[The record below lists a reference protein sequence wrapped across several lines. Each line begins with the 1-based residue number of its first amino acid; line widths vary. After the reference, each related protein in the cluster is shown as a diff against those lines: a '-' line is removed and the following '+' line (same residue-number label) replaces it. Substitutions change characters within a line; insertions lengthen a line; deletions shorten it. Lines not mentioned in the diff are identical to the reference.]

1 MASSNSESALV
12 ALVKSATPEDLA
24 ALRALLAP
32 PKKARSPAKG
42 GKAAASPP
50 VAVSTEGRPDLP
62 EPVELDDD
70 EDRCCGRLAKP
81 LGLKLQADL
90 QFRATYA
97 EAGATPSEKSYFLPG
112 FGSKIYLEVQCSK
125 APVDGETLCTTC
137 SARFAK
143 YEDGEKS
150 AKCQWFGIVGEA
162 PPEDAHI
169 VGSKWAAEVYAT
181 GWGKTRT
188 PRSSP
193 SASPPKKASVAA
205 AGSPAAAEPVAPPAP
220 KKAPRA
226 KKEEVVPPPAPA
238 LAPAPAAEAPPAEEM
253 VYLEQIEAWFRPSD
267 RALFGSIVDPEILK
281 AVPDKEDLMGHL
293 KPDVDPKDAA
303 VTDVTPPED
312 KDEDDE

>member
-12 ALVKSATPEDLA
+12 ALVKSATPEEIN

-32 PKKARSPAKG
+32 PKKTRSPAKG
-42 GKAAASPP
+42 GKASATPP
-50 VAVSTEGRPDLP
+50 VAVSTEGRPDMP
-62 EPVELDDD
+62 ESVELDDD

-81 LGLKLQADL
+81 LGLKSQADL

-137 SARFAK
+137 LSRFAK

-169 VGSKWAAEVYAT
+169 VGSKWAAEVWAT

-193 SASPPKKASVAA
+193 SPSSPPKKASVAA
-205 AGSPAAAEPVAPPAP
+205 AGGGEAPPAP

-226 KKEEVVPPPAPA
+226 KKEEKVVAPPAPA

-253 VYLEQIEAWFRPSD
+253 VFLEQIEAWFRPSD

-281 AVPDKEDLMGHL
+281 AVPDKTDLMGHL
-293 KPDVDPKDAA
+293 KPDVDPKDAT
-303 VTDVTPPED
+303 VTDVSPPED
-312 KDEDDE
+312 DEDEDE

>member
-12 ALVKSATPEDLA
+12 ALVKSATPEELA
-24 ALRALLAP
+24 ALRALFAP

-50 VAVSTEGRPDLP
+50 SAVSTEGRPDLP
-62 EPVELDDD
+62 APVELDDD

-125 APVDGETLCTTC
+125 APMDGETLCTTC

-150 AKCQWFGIVGEA
+150 AKCQWFGIIGET
-162 PPEDAHI
+162 PPDDAHI

-205 AGSPAAAEPVAPPAP
+205 AGGAEPVAPPAP
-220 KKAPRA
+220 KKAVRP

-267 RALFGSIVDPEILK
+267 RALFGSIVDPELLE

-293 KPDVDPKDAA
+293 KPDVDPKAAA

-312 KDEDDE
+312 E